1 MAQKPCDCLP
11 SYCMSSKPA
20 KTMQELL
27 RMTEPRGHK
36 GAAAMAQFL
45 PCMLV
50 KPWRTK
56 SAADAHLLFFT
67 HIWGAKISLDFAAK
81 K

>member
-1 MAQKPCDCLP
+1 
-11 SYCMSSKPA
+11 
-20 KTMQELL
+20 MQELL
-27 RMTEPRGHK
+27 RMIEPRGHK
-36 GAAAMAQFL
+36 EAAAVAQLL

-56 SAADAHLLFFT
+56 SAAAAYLLFFT
-67 HIWGAKISLDFAAK
+67 HIWGANISLDFAAK